1 MSLREK
7 IREFYLDKSGIR
19 TSLESLGHGL
29 DKQNRMAQE
38 NLAATTFSNAI
49 QQAEWLKYK
58 SFYPGRWAVEY
69 TFLLTLFRIFE
80 HHKFTNLLEFGLG
93 QTSRMVH
100 QYAAFYNVPA
110 ITVEHDAEW
119 IDFTRKDTHN
129 AYPINVKVLPL
140 EMVDYNGHKT
150 RSYQDIKTAFENQKF
165 DFILVDGPF
174 GSEHYSRS
182 QIIQLAESNIAETFC
197 IIIDDCNR
205 IGEQETVA
213 EVENVL
219 KSRGIK
225 YAINKYYGLSDYVV
239 ICSEDLKFLA
249 SL

>member
-1 MSLREK
+1 MGLRDK

-19 TSLESLGHGL
+19 AILESQNL
-29 DKQNRMAQE
+29 QNRMAQE
-38 NLAATTFSNAI
+38 SLAAITFSNAI
-49 QQAEWLKYK
+49 QNSEWLKYK

-100 QYAAFYNVPA
+100 QYAAFHNVPA
-110 ITVEHDAEW
+110 ITVEHDTEW
-119 IDFTRKDTHN
+119 IEFTRKDTHN

-140 EMVDYNGHKT
+140 EMVDYNGYKT
-150 RSYQDIKTAFENQKF
+150 RTYQGVKSAFENQKF

-182 QIIQLAESNIAETFC
+182 QIIRLAKSNLAETFC

-213 EVENVL
+213 EVEKEL
-219 KSRGIK
+219 KSRSIK

-239 ICSEDLKFLA
+239 ICSENLKFLT

>member
-1 MSLREK
+1 MGLRDK
-7 IREFYLDKSGIR
+7 IRDFFLNKCGIR
-19 TSLESLGHGL
+19 TLLEVQ
-29 DKQNRMAQE
+29 DKQSRMAQE
-38 NLAATTFSNAI
+38 SLAAITFSNAI
-49 QQAEWLKYK
+49 QNSEWLKYK

-100 QYAAFYNVPA
+100 QYAAFHNVPA
-110 ITVEHDAEW
+110 ITVEHDDEW
-119 IDFTRKDTHN
+119 VEFTRKDTHN

-140 EMVDYNGHKT
+140 EMVDYNDYKT
-150 RSYQDIKTAFENQKF
+150 RTYQGVKTAFENQKF

-182 QIIQLAESNIAETFC
+182 QIIPLAENNLAETFC

-219 KSRGIK
+219 KKNGIK
-225 YAINKYYGLSDYVV
+225 YAINKYYGLSDFVV
-239 ICSEDLKFLA
+239 ICSENLKFLT
-249 SL
+249 SM

>member
-1 MSLREK
+1 MGLRDK

-19 TSLESLGHGL
+19 AILESQNL
-29 DKQNRMAQE
+29 QNRMAQE
-38 NLAATTFSNAI
+38 SLAAITFSNAI
-49 QQAEWLKYK
+49 QNSEWLKYK

-80 HHKFTNLLEFGLG
+80 HHNFTNLLEFGLG

-110 ITVEHDAEW
+110 ITVEHDNEW
-119 IDFTRKDTHN
+119 INFTRKDTHN
-129 AYPINVKVLPL
+129 AYPINVKILPL
-140 EMVDYNGHKT
+140 EMIDYKGFST
-150 RSYQDIKTAFENQKF
+150 RTYQGVKTAFENQKF

-182 QIIQLAESNIAETFC
+182 QIIQLAKSNLAETFC

-213 EVENVL
+213 EVENEL
-219 KSRGIK
+219 KSNSIK

-239 ICSEDLKFLA
+239 ICSENLKFLA

>member
-1 MSLREK
+1 MGLRDK

-19 TSLESLGHGL
+19 AILESQNL
-29 DKQNRMAQE
+29 QNRMAQE
-38 NLAATTFSNAI
+38 SLAAITFSNAI
-49 QQAEWLKYK
+49 QNSEWLKYK

-80 HHKFTNLLEFGLG
+80 HHRFTNLLEFGLG
-93 QTSRMVH
+93 QTSRMLH

-110 ITVEHDAEW
+110 ITVEHDDKW
-119 IDFTRKDTHN
+119 IEFTRKDTHN
-129 AYPINVKVLPL
+129 AYPINVKILPL
-140 EMVDYNGHKT
+140 GMVDYNGYKT
-150 RSYQDIKTAFENQKF
+150 RTYQGVKAAFENQKF

-182 QIIQLAESNIAETFC
+182 QIIQLAENNLAETFC

-213 EVENVL
+213 EVEKEL

-225 YAINKYYGLSDYVV
+225 YAINKYYGLSDYVI
-239 ICSEDLKFLA
+239 ICSENLKFLA

>member
-1 MSLREK
+1 MGLRDK

-19 TSLESLGHGL
+19 VILESQNL
-29 DKQNRMAQE
+29 QNRMAQE
-38 NLAATTFSNAI
+38 SLAAITFSNAI
-49 QQAEWLKYK
+49 QNSEWLKYK

-80 HHKFTNLLEFGLG
+80 HHNFTNLLEFGLG

-100 QYAAFYNVPA
+100 QYAAFHDAPA
-110 ITVEHDAEW
+110 ITVEHDTEW
-119 IDFTRKDTHN
+119 IEFTRKDTHN
-129 AYPINVKVLPL
+129 AYPINVKILPL
-140 EMVDYNGHKT
+140 EMVDYNGYKT
-150 RSYQDIKTAFENQKF
+150 RTYQGVKAAFEKQKF

-182 QIIQLAESNIAETFC
+182 QIIQLAENNLAETFC

-213 EVENVL
+213 EVEKIL
-219 KSRGIK
+219 KKNGIK

>member
-1 MSLREK
+1 MGLRDK

-19 TSLESLGHGL
+19 AILESQNL
-29 DKQNRMAQE
+29 QNRMAQE
-38 NLAATTFSNAI
+38 SLAAITFSNAI
-49 QQAEWLKYK
+49 QNSEWLKYK

-100 QYAAFYNVPA
+100 QYAAFHNVPA
-110 ITVEHDAEW
+110 ITVEHDDEW

-140 EMVDYNGHKT
+140 EMVDYNGYKT
-150 RSYQDIKTAFENQKF
+150 RTYQGVKTAFENQKF

-182 QIIQLAESNIAETFC
+182 QIIQLAENNLAETFC

-213 EVENVL
+213 EVESVL
-219 KSRGIK
+219 KKINVK
-225 YAINKYYGLSDYVV
+225 YAINKYQGLSDYVV
-239 ICSEDLKFLA
+239 ICSDNLKFLT
-249 SL
+249 SM

>member
-1 MSLREK
+1 MGLRDK

-19 TSLESLGHGL
+19 AILESQNL
-29 DKQNRMAQE
+29 QNRMAQE
-38 NLAATTFSNAI
+38 SLAAITFSNAI
-49 QQAEWLKYK
+49 QNSEWLKYK
-58 SFYPGRWAVEY
+58 SFYPGRWAIEY

-80 HHKFTNLLEFGLG
+80 HHRFTNLLEFGLG

-100 QYAAFYNVPA
+100 QYAAFHNVPA
-110 ITVEHDAEW
+110 ITVEHDTEW
-119 IDFTRKDTHN
+119 IEFTRKDTHN

-140 EMVDYNGHKT
+140 EMVDYNGYKT
-150 RSYQDIKTAFENQKF
+150 RTYQGVKTTFENQKF

-182 QIIQLAESNIAETFC
+182 QIIRLAKSNLAETFC

-213 EVENVL
+213 EVEKEL

>member
-1 MSLREK
+1 MGLRDK

-19 TSLESLGHGL
+19 AILESQNL
-29 DKQNRMAQE
+29 QNRMAQE
-38 NLAATTFSNAI
+38 SLAAITFSNAI
-49 QQAEWLKYK
+49 QNSEWLKYK

-80 HHKFTNLLEFGLG
+80 HHNFTNLLEFGLG

-100 QYAAFYNVPA
+100 QYAAFHNVPA
-110 ITVEHDAEW
+110 ITVEHDDEW

-140 EMVDYNGHKT
+140 EMVDYNGYKT
-150 RSYQDIKTAFENQKF
+150 RTYQGVKTAFENQKF

-182 QIIQLAESNIAETFC
+182 QIIQLAENNLAETFC

-213 EVENVL
+213 EVESVL
-219 KSRGIK
+219 KKINVK
-225 YAINKYYGLSDYVV
+225 YAINKYQGLSDYVV
-239 ICSEDLKFLA
+239 ICSDNLKFLT
-249 SL
+249 SM

>member
-1 MSLREK
+1 MGLRDK
-7 IREFYLDKSGIR
+7 IRDFFLDKSGIR
-19 TSLESLGHGL
+19 AILESQNL
-29 DKQNRMAQE
+29 QNRMAQE
-38 NLAATTFSNAI
+38 SLAAITFSNTI
-49 QQAEWLKYK
+49 QNSEWLKYK

-80 HHKFTNLLEFGLG
+80 HHRFTNLLEFGLG

-100 QYAAFYNVPA
+100 QYAAFHNVPA
-110 ITVEHDAEW
+110 ITVEHDTEW

-129 AYPINVKVLPL
+129 AYPINVKILPL
-140 EMVDYNGHKT
+140 EMVDYNGYKT
-150 RSYQDIKTAFENQKF
+150 RTYQGVKTAFENQKF

-182 QIIQLAESNIAETFC
+182 QIIQLAKSNLAETFC

-213 EVENVL
+213 EVEKEL
-219 KSRGIK
+219 KSRSIK

>member
-1 MSLREK
+1 MGLRDK
-7 IREFYLDKSGIR
+7 IRDFFLNKCGIR
-19 TSLESLGHGL
+19 SLLEGQ
-29 DKQNRMAQE
+29 DKQNRIAQE
-38 NLAATTFSNAI
+38 SIAAITFSNAI
-49 QQAEWLKYK
+49 QNSEWLKYK
-58 SFYPGRWAVEY
+58 SFYPGNWAVEY

-100 QYAAFYNVPA
+100 QYAAFYNVTA
-110 ITVEHDAEW
+110 ITIEHDAEW
-119 IDFTRKDTHN
+119 IEFTSKDIHN

-140 EMVDYNGHKT
+140 EMVDYNGYKT
-150 RSYQDIKTAFENQKF
+150 RTYQGIKAAFENQKF

-182 QIIQLAESNIAETFC
+182 QIIQLAESNLAETFC

-205 IGEQETVA
+205 LGEQETVA

-219 KSRGIK
+219 KRNNIK
-225 YAINKYYGLSDYVV
+225 YAINKYYGLCDYVV
-239 ICSEDLKFLA
+239 ICSEKLKFLT

>member
-1 MSLREK
+1 MGLRDK

-19 TSLESLGHGL
+19 AILESQNL
-29 DKQNRMAQE
+29 QNRMAQE
-38 NLAATTFSNAI
+38 SLAAITFSNAI
-49 QQAEWLKYK
+49 QNSEWLKYK

-80 HHKFTNLLEFGLG
+80 HHRFTNLLEFGLG

-100 QYAAFYNVPA
+100 QYAAFHDAPA
-110 ITVEHDAEW
+110 ITVEHDTEW
-119 IDFTRKDTHN
+119 IEFTRKDTHN
-129 AYPINVKVLPL
+129 AYPINVKILPL
-140 EMVDYNGHKT
+140 EMVDYNGYKT
-150 RSYQDIKTAFENQKF
+150 RTYQGVKTAFENQKF

-182 QIIQLAESNIAETFC
+182 QIIQLAENNLAETFC

-213 EVENVL
+213 EVESVL
-219 KSRGIK
+219 KKINVK
-225 YAINKYYGLSDYVV
+225 YAINKYQGLSDYVV
-239 ICSEDLKFLA
+239 ICSDNLKFLT
-249 SL
+249 SM

>member
-1 MSLREK
+1 MGLRDK

-19 TSLESLGHGL
+19 AILESQNL
-29 DKQNRMAQE
+29 QNRMAQE
-38 NLAATTFSNAI
+38 SLAAITFSNAI
-49 QQAEWLKYK
+49 QNSEWLKYK

-80 HHKFTNLLEFGLG
+80 HHRFTNLLEFGLG

-110 ITVEHDAEW
+110 ITVEHDSEW
-119 IDFTRKDTHN
+119 IEFTRKDTHN

-140 EMVDYNGHKT
+140 EMVDYNGYKT
-150 RSYQDIKTAFENQKF
+150 RTYQGVKTAFENQKF

-182 QIIQLAESNIAETFC
+182 QIIRLAENNLAETFC

-213 EVENVL
+213 EVESVL
-219 KSRGIK
+219 KKINVK
-225 YAINKYYGLSDYVV
+225 YAINKYQGLSDYVV
-239 ICSEDLKFLA
+239 ICSDNLKFLT
-249 SL
+249 SM

>member
-1 MSLREK
+1 MGLRDK

-19 TSLESLGHGL
+19 AILESQNL
-29 DKQNRMAQE
+29 QNRKAQE
-38 NLAATTFSNAI
+38 SLAATTFSNAI
-49 QQAEWLKYK
+49 QNSEWLKYK

-110 ITVEHDAEW
+110 ITVEHDTEW
-119 IDFTRKDTHN
+119 IEFTRKDTHN

-140 EMVDYNGHKT
+140 EMVDYNGYKT
-150 RSYQDIKTAFENQKF
+150 RTYQGVKTAFENKKF

-182 QIIQLAESNIAETFC
+182 QIIQLAESNLAETFC

-213 EVENVL
+213 EVENAL
-219 KSRGIK
+219 KSNGIK

-239 ICSEDLKFLA
+239 ICSENLKFLA

>member
-1 MSLREK
+1 MGLRDK

-19 TSLESLGHGL
+19 AILESQNL
-29 DKQNRMAQE
+29 QNRMAQE
-38 NLAATTFSNAI
+38 SLAAITFSNAI
-49 QQAEWLKYK
+49 QNSEWLKYK

-100 QYAAFYNVPA
+100 QYAAFHNVPA
-110 ITVEHDAEW
+110 ITVEHDDEW
-119 IDFTRKDTHN
+119 IEFTRKDTHN

-140 EMVDYNGHKT
+140 EMVDYNGYKT
-150 RSYQDIKTAFENQKF
+150 RTYQGVKTTFKNQKF

-182 QIIQLAESNIAETFC
+182 QIIQLAENNLAETFC

-213 EVENVL
+213 EVESVL
-219 KSRGIK
+219 KKINVK
-225 YAINKYYGLSDYVV
+225 YAINKYQGLSDYVV
-239 ICSEDLKFLA
+239 ICSDNLTFLT
-249 SL
+249 SM

>member
-1 MSLREK
+1 MGLRDK

-19 TSLESLGHGL
+19 AILESQNL
-29 DKQNRMAQE
+29 QNRMAQE
-38 NLAATTFSNAI
+38 SLAAITFSNAI
-49 QQAEWLKYK
+49 QNSEWLKYK
-58 SFYPGRWAVEY
+58 SFYPGRWAIEY

-80 HHKFTNLLEFGLG
+80 HHRFTNLLEFGLG

-110 ITVEHDAEW
+110 ITVEHDADW
-119 IDFTRKDTHN
+119 VAFTKKDIHN
-129 AYPINVKVLPL
+129 AYPINVKILPL
-140 EMVDYNGHKT
+140 EMIDYKGFST
-150 RSYQDIKTAFENQKF
+150 RTYQGIKTSFENQKF

-182 QIIQLAESNIAETFC
+182 QIIQLAENNLAETFC

-219 KSRGIK
+219 KNIGVK
-225 YAINKYYGLSDYVV
+225 YAINKYNGLSDYVV
-239 ICSEDLKFLA
+239 ICSEDLKFLT

>member
-1 MSLREK
+1 MGLRDK
-7 IREFYLDKSGIR
+7 IRDFFLDKSGIR
-19 TSLESLGHGL
+19 AILESQNL
-29 DKQNRMAQE
+29 QNRMAQE
-38 NLAATTFSNAI
+38 SLAAITFSNAI
-49 QQAEWLKYK
+49 QNSEWLKYK

-93 QTSRMVH
+93 QTSRMLH

-110 ITVEHDAEW
+110 ITVEHDADW
-119 IDFTRKDTHN
+119 VAFTKKDIHN
-129 AYPINVKVLPL
+129 AYPINVKILPL
-140 EMVDYNGHKT
+140 EMIDYKGFST
-150 RSYQDIKTAFENQKF
+150 RTYQGIKTSFENQKF
-165 DFILVDGPF
+165 NFILVDGPF

-182 QIIQLAESNIAETFC
+182 QIIQLTENNLAETFC

-213 EVENVL
+213 EVEKVL
-219 KSRGIK
+219 KNNGVK